1 MAGITRLSERKALR
15 EEHSK
20 WKSVYLN
27 SLMSK
32 LCKAS
37 SYPFSS
43 FNQSALC
50 WQDSGVGKTAAEW
63 EADKEQ
69 RSLECRKSKQL
80 LHTHVRTHL
89 FWYTNTW
96 VHWFLEMLP
105 SKALYV
111 WRFTSEKCWMAVNKV
126 NRSIIMGGELMA
138 MESGPWGKHVI

>member
-32 LCKAS
+32 SCKAS

-43 FNQSALC
+43 FNQLCAGRTVVQAKRQQRGRQIRSKGHWSAERANNC
-50 WQDSGVGKTAAEW
+50 CT
-63 EADKEQ
+63 
-69 RSLECRKSKQL
+69 
-80 LHTHVRTHL
+80 HTCVHNL

-138 MESGPWGKHVI
+138 MESGPWGKHFI